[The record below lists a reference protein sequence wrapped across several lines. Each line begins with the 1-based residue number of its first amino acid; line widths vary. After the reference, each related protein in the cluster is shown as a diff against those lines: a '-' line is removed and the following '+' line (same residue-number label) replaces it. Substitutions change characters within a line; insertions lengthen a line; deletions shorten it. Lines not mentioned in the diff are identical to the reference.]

1 MQECGVAASVIGE
14 ITGNGSVDVIDS
26 DGRRFIPAL
35 RGFDHFA

>member
-1 MQECGVAASVIGE
+1 VTVIGE
-14 ITGNGSVDVIDS
+14 ITADPTVEVLDA